1 VTDAGGAGV
10 TEAGGASVSDAA
22 AAPSVH
28 RWTRASRVFV
38 SGSGLLLVLLAFI
51 PFAFTQNT
59 TEKLT
64 ELFVLIIIAAM
75 WNVLAGYAGL
85 VSVGQQAFIG
95 IGAYGTIVFADQGM
109 NPFLGAILAALV
121 AGVISLPVSLLVFRL
136 RGGQF
141 AIGMWVVAEV
151 FRLLVTNDQSIGGG
165 TGRSLIGLNVYDPAT
180 RQAYTYWVALAF
192 MGVLMVLGFVM
203 LRSRLGSSLQA
214 IRDDEDAAVSV
225 GVRVT
230 RAKRIVFLFAAVG
243 CGAAGSVTILNTLR
257 VQPDSIFGV
266 QWTAYMIFMVL
277 LGGLG
282 TFEGP
287 VLGALVLFFVQ
298 QQFANEGSWYLVGLG
313 AVAIVVTLLFPR
325 GLWGALV
332 DRFDLRLMPVGY
344 HVRQLAQSLG
354 GRRGPPA
361 GSEPEAAPAVSTE
374 RP

>member
-1 VTDAGGAGV
+1 MSA
-10 TEAGGASVSDAA
+10 EATATATAAPA
-22 AAPSVH
+22 AAPTVH
-28 RWTRASRVFV
+28 RWTRTSRTFV
-38 SGSGLLLVLLAFI
+38 TAAGVLLVLLAFI

-109 NPFLGAILAALV
+109 NPFVGAVLAALV

-151 FRLLVTNDQSIGGG
+151 FRLLVTNEESLGAG
-165 TGRSLIGLNVYDPAT
+165 TGRSLTSLNVYDPAT
-180 RQAYTYWVALAF
+180 RQAYTYWIALAF
-192 MGVLMVLGFVM
+192 MALLLFLSFVL
-203 LRSRLGSSLQA
+203 LRSRLGASLQA
-214 IRDDEDAAVSV
+214 IRDDEDAAASV

-230 RAKRIVFLFAAVG
+230 RAKRIVFLLAAVG
-243 CGAAGSVTILNTLR
+243 CGAAGAITLANNLR
-257 VQPDSIFGV
+257 VQPDSIFGI

-287 VLGALVLFFVQ
+287 VLGALVLFGLQ
-298 QQFANEGSWYLVGLG
+298 EQFADEGSWYLVGLG
-313 AVAIVVTLLFPR
+313 AVAIVVTLVAPR

-332 DRFDLRLMPVGY
+332 DRFGIRLMPVGY
-344 HVRQLAQSLG
+344 HVRRA
-354 GRRGPPA
+354 GP
-361 GSEPEAAPAVSTE
+361 G
-374 RP
+374 

>member
-1 VTDAGGAGV
+1 VTAGTQTGAAVAPG
-10 TEAGGASVSDAA
+10 DAA
-22 AAPSVH
+22 PAPTVH
-28 RWTRASRVFV
+28 RWTRASRAFV
-38 SGSGLLLVLLAFI
+38 AGTGALLVLLAFI
-51 PFAFTQNT
+51 PFLFAQNT

-64 ELFVLIIIAAM
+64 ELFVLVIIAAM
-75 WNVLAGYAGL
+75 WNVMAGFAGM

-95 IGAYGTIVFADQGM
+95 VGAYGTIVFAEQGL
-109 NPFLGAILAALV
+109 NPFVGAVLAAVV
-121 AGVISLPVSLLVFRL
+121 AGLVSLPVSLLVFRL

-192 MGVLMVLGFVM
+192 MALLLVAGFM
-203 LRSRLGSSLQA
+203 LLRSRLGTSLQA
-214 IRDDEDAAVSV
+214 IRDDEAAAVSV

-230 RAKRIVFLFAAVG
+230 HAKRVVFLLAALG
-243 CGAAGSVTILNTLR
+243 CGAAGAVTMLNTLR

-287 VLGALVLFFVQ
+287 VLGALVLFGVQ
-298 QQFANEGSWYLVGLG
+298 QEFANQGSWYLVGLG

-325 GLWGALV
+325 GIWGAIV
-332 DRFDLRLMPVGY
+332 DRFELRLMPVGY

-354 GRRGPPA
+354 DRSKPA
-361 GSEPEAAPAVSTE
+361 PSEPAVSSE